1 MGIWAKCKTGLKGRL
16 PQYMLNLLML
26 FIFWGGLLRKS
37 YNYDTVYHM
46 VVGDADVVTRIR
58 GGRYAAALIDYLL
71 LKLGL
76 RTTSNISVTIFLTL
90 IVFAAAMLMM
100 QILFERYMPDDIL
113 AKAGFYC
120 GLNLVFLNV
129 LFAEL
134 LMFSE
139 YSIYFAFSY
148 LAATA
153 GVFYFVRR
161 RYLPMLI
168 MYVTAVSFYQNAIVY
183 AAILAAF
190 YIYLDEK
197 TLLSLKAVV
206 REAAAVAVCML
217 IGVLDLLSIRV
228 LERLDMIPLSAKVS
242 GMGNISE
249 KLSAV
254 ASSFVSLN
262 KNAAGIFPNL
272 WLPLIFVAIIWMTI
286 IYSRIKEQD
295 FSGIIFLFIVCL
307 GSYALLYIIPFAS
320 IDFYFP
326 PRLSFCFFMVN
337 GLLLVSSY
345 AVSIK
350 SLHRLLGMVGILYIL
365 LHFFFAGLIVSDHFV
380 SNSLDEVYVNMLY
393 DEILRYENETGIE
406 VTKIAVMKDAYS
418 PSSYPQ
424 VNFVS
429 GQINERVI
437 DAVPLSIIQ
446 VVTGRVLERVDM
458 PKDIIE
464 QYFKDKDWDYFSPKE
479 QIVIEG
485 DTAYWCIF

>member
-1 MGIWAKCKTGLKGRL
+1 MEIWAKCRAGFKNRL

-46 VVGDADVVTRIR
+46 VVDDADVMTRIR

-71 LKLGL
+71 LKLEL
-76 RTTSNISVTIFLTL
+76 RTTSNISITIFFSL
-90 IVFAAAMLMM
+90 IVFAAAMLIM
-100 QILFERYMPDDIL
+100 QLIFERYMPDDKW

-139 YSIYFAFSY
+139 YSIYYALAY
-148 LAATA
+148 LAAAA
-153 GVFYFVRR
+153 GVFYFIRGK
-161 RYLPMLI
+161 YLPMLL
-168 MYVTAVSFYQNAIVY
+168 MYVTAVSFYQNAVVY

-197 TLLSLKAVV
+197 TLLSLRAVG
-206 REAAAVAVCML
+206 REIAAVTTCIA
-217 IGVLDLLSIRV
+217 IGALDLLSIRV
-228 LERLDMIPLSAKVS
+228 LEKLNMIPLSAKVS
-242 GMGNISE
+242 GMGNMAE
-249 KLSAV
+249 KLSEA
-254 ASSFVSLN
+254 AASFVSLN

-272 WLPLIFVAIIWMTI
+272 WLPLLFAALIWIMI
-286 IYSRIKEQD
+286 IYSRIKEQN
-295 FSGIIFLFIVCL
+295 FLGIIFLFIVCL
-307 GSYALLYIIPFAS
+307 GSYILLYIIPFAS

-326 PRLSFCFFMVN
+326 PRLSFCFFMIN
-337 GLLLVSSY
+337 GLLMVSSY

-350 SLHRLLGMVGILYIL
+350 SLHRLLGIAGVFYIFIHL
-365 LHFFFAGLIVSDHFV
+365 FFSGLIVSDHFV

-393 DEILRYENETGIE
+393 DEIVRYENETGIE
-406 VTKIAVMKDAYS
+406 VKKLAVMKDAYS
-418 PSSYPQ
+418 PSVYPQ
-424 VNFVS
+424 VDVAS

-437 DAVPLSIIQ
+437 DAVPVSIVQ

-458 PKDIIE
+458 PRDIRE
-464 QYFKDKDWDYFSPKE
+464 RYFKDKDWDYFSPKE

-485 DTAYWCIF
+485 DTVYWCIF

>member
-148 LAATA
+148 LAAAA

-272 WLPLIFVAIIWMTI
+272 WLPLIFVAIILMTI
-286 IYSRIKEQD
+286 IYSRIK
-295 FSGIIFLFIVCL
+295 
-307 GSYALLYIIPFAS
+307 
-320 IDFYFP
+320 
-326 PRLSFCFFMVN
+326 
-337 GLLLVSSY
+337 
-345 AVSIK
+345 
-350 SLHRLLGMVGILYIL
+350 
-365 LHFFFAGLIVSDHFV
+365 
-380 SNSLDEVYVNMLY
+380 
-393 DEILRYENETGIE
+393 
-406 VTKIAVMKDAYS
+406 
-418 PSSYPQ
+418 
-424 VNFVS
+424 
-429 GQINERVI
+429 
-437 DAVPLSIIQ
+437 
-446 VVTGRVLERVDM
+446 
-458 PKDIIE
+458 
-464 QYFKDKDWDYFSPKE
+464 
-479 QIVIEG
+479 
-485 DTAYWCIF
+485 